1 MKNDATKNR
10 LSVCKYW
17 FANQTKRFKIRPNQP
32 NPAPHMNEEIS
43 KATELAKDPS
53 SISLAT
59 YAWVLLLATWGG
71 IVRVIREVKL
81 GGKSWQQILAIFV
94 VEIIISTF
102 AGVITF
108 FMCYSSNV
116 SPLYTAVMTSIA
128 GYMGGRALNVLEA
141 IYKAKAGKG
150 EQ

>member
-1 MKNDATKNR
+1 MKRSDTKNR
-10 LSVCKYW
+10 IALCKYW
-17 FANQTKRFKIRPNQP
+17 YDFRTIRFKIRPIQSGS
-32 NPAPHMNEEIS
+32 AERMNEEIN

-53 SISLAT
+53 SISIAT

-150 EQ
+150 E

>member
-1 MKNDATKNR
+1 MRYATKNR
-10 LSVCKYW
+10 VAVCKYW
-17 FANQTKRFKIRPNQP
+17 YEFRTRRFKIRPIKHGS
-32 NPAPHMNEEIS
+32 AKRMNEEINQ
-43 KATELAKDPS
+43 ATELAKDPS
-53 SISLAT
+53 SISIAT

-71 IVRVIREVKL
+71 IVRVVREVKL

-94 VEIIISTF
+94 AEIIISTF

-128 GYMGGRALNVLEA
+128 GYMGGRALNVIEA
-141 IYKAKAGKG
+141 IYKAKIGKG
-150 EQ
+150 E